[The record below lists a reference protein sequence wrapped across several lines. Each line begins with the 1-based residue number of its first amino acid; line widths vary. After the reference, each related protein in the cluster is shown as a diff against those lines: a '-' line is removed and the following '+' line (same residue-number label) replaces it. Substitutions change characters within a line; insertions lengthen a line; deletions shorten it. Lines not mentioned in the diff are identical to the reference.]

1 VKHATAKDST
11 ATKPTKPSK
20 RRRALSIGLQVVLV
34 LLALVAITEWQARGL
49 IPRRSA
55 APDFTLRALD
65 GSEVSISQARG
76 KTVVL
81 YFFAPWCSVCNLAS
95 KNVVALRN
103 ARSEAEVAIY
113 AVGLDW
119 GSPDELARF
128 ARDHELNVP
137 VLAGGDDVRREY
149 AIQAYPTV
157 YVLDG
162 RGRVRDRVVGYT
174 TELGLL
180 LRSL

>member
-1 VKHATAKDST
+1 MKKPKDATGE
-11 ATKPTKPSK
+11 KPKPS
-20 RRRALSIGLQVVLV
+20 RRRRMLSLAAQIGVVLV
-34 LLALVAITEWQARGL
+34 AVVAITEWQARSL
-49 IPRRSA
+49 VPRRSA
-55 APDFTLRALD
+55 APGFTLRSLD
-65 GSEVSISQARG
+65 GAEVSLSQARG

-81 YFFAPWCSVCNLAS
+81 YFFAPWCSVCSFSS

-103 ARSEAEVAIY
+103 ARSEADVAIY

-119 GSPDELARF
+119 STPDELARF
-128 ARDHELNVP
+128 ARDHSLNVP
-137 VLAGGDDVRREY
+137 VLAGDDRVRREY

-157 YVLDG
+157 YVVDE

-174 TELGLL
+174 TELGLR

>member
-1 VKHATAKDST
+1 VSDAKGATT
-11 ATKPTKPSK
+11 GKPMPSR
-20 RRRALSIGLQVVLV
+20 RRRALSIAAQVAVVLV
-34 LLALVAITEWQARGL
+34 AVVGISEWQSRGL
-49 IPRRSA
+49 IARSSA
-55 APDFTLRALD
+55 APDFTLRSLD
-65 GSEVSISQARG
+65 GAEVSLSRARG

-81 YFFAPWCSVCNLAS
+81 YFFAPWCSVCSLSS

-103 ARSEAEVAIY
+103 ARSEADLAIY

-119 GSPDELARF
+119 SSPDELARF
-128 ARDHELNVP
+128 AREHELNVP
-137 VLAGGDDVRREY
+137 VLAGDDGVRRGY

-157 YVLDG
+157 YIIDE

-174 TELGLL
+174 TELGLR